1 MANSIKES
9 IKNKLPFSPN
19 SNGIDEVDSNRLRT
33 ASKKEV
39 DAFLDIFETSYEGL
53 AEEQVDE
60 KLIRFGKNEVH
71 HEKAPS
77 WFSQL
82 ITAFINPFIGILAII
97 AVISFLLDVWL
108 AKPGQADY
116 KTVLT
121 VGIMVLV
128 SSLLRFFQ
136 EFRSN
141 QAAEQLKSMVKTTAT
156 VLRKEIG
163 KKEKDIKNLHGGQN
177 KETILLT
184 VNTFK
189 KFCLKA
195 GTSKADEVH
204 DYYIKLEEL
213 LNETIN
219 DESNELR
226 RQLEYQTKHYL
237 CEMDKMKKKIEK
249 KKKVKYE
256 LSNSLY
262 IISNPGFKGYFK
274 K

>member
-1 MANSIKES
+1 MLLHSQE
-9 IKNKLPFSPN
+9 
-19 SNGIDEVDSNRLRT
+19 R
-33 ASKKEV
+33 
-39 DAFLDIFETSYEGL
+39 
-53 AEEQVDE
+53 
-60 KLIRFGKNEVH
+60 KNE
-71 HEKAPS
+71 
-77 WFSQL
+77 
-82 ITAFINPFIGILAII
+82 
-97 AVISFLLDVWL
+97 
-108 AKPGQADY
+108 
-116 KTVLT
+116 
-121 VGIMVLV
+121 
-128 SSLLRFFQ
+128 
-136 EFRSN
+136 
-141 QAAEQLKSMVKTTAT
+141 
-156 VLRKEIG
+156 
-163 KKEKDIKNLHGGQN
+163 GGFN
-177 KETILLT
+177 AETIMLT
-184 VNTFK
+184 INTFK